1 MFEPQMDDAAATK
14 PIVEDG
20 GGGAEP
26 VAAATA
32 YPFRLLPDET
42 VLATYPVAR
51 RTRPLGR
58 LVSYLFVTDS
68 RVIYSAEAKTVSSSS
83 TYSREYKIDKVDGI
97 EVSRDT
103 GYDALGVAALAGT
116 AINLLVSLIAWLV
129 LVGADSSS
137 LDGLAWLFGVGTFFA
152 LVLGVIGFFV
162 LRSRAAVLSVITGS
176 QRQEITT
183 RHDVAKILF
192 VLVLFVALGPIA
204 VLGAALWV
212 LARELGIV
220 SASNAGLYIRPDDL
234 ERISFE
240 AGALIL
246 DAQARG
252 KLAGTWD

>member
-1 MFEPQMDDAAATK
+1 MFEPQMDDNAATK
-14 PIVEDG
+14 PIVEDAG
-20 GGGAEP
+20 GGGAVTP
-26 VAAATA
+26 APT

-42 VLATYPVAR
+42 VLGTYPVAR

-97 EVSRDT
+97 EVGRDT

-116 AINLLVSLIAWLV
+116 AINFLFSLIAWLV
-129 LVGADSSS
+129 LVGADSSN

-192 VLVLFVALGPIA
+192 VLVLFVALGVIA
-204 VLGAALWV
+204 LLGAALWV
-212 LARELGIV
+212 LLRELGIV
-220 SASNAGLYIRPDDL
+220 SASDAGLYIRTDDL
-234 ERISFE
+234 DRVSFE